1 MLINTLCPYF
11 LSRFSFFLPSFFV
24 LNLKYDFI
32 VVPLMSNCLFFLLF
46 ISSRLL
52 YLLMVLLYFYLVSI
66 TISVILF
73 FFPLWSIIYSII
85 NYWFF
90 CQRGERYD
98 ADLPNR
104 PKRFELV
111 LLDITFVVIIW
122 TTSIQA
128 EKEKSAAN

>member
-11 LSRFSFFLPSFFV
+11 LSRFPFLPFFFV

-46 ISSRLL
+46 ISSSLL
-52 YLLMVLLYFYLVSI
+52 YLLMVLLHSYLFSI

-90 CQRGERYD
+90 CQRGKRYD

-104 PKRFELV
+104 PKRFKLV